1 MKRWPHSQCISE
13 ITDCEK
19 CGSTNVYK
27 VTFDRNLRQTTCQTG
42 PNTVQIWTTEPLAY
56 LLINVKVI
64 QLKKISL
71 KYSLLNKDNLKH
83 PIQME
88 LSLKRKT
95 FLKFLKARL
104 NFQNFQKKKN
114 DRHSWFISE
123 LTDSEKCGSIN
134 V

>member
-1 MKRWPHSQCISE
+1 M
-13 ITDCEK
+13 
-19 CGSTNVYK
+19 
-27 VTFDRNLRQTTCQTG
+27 
-42 PNTVQIWTTEPLAY
+42 
-56 LLINVKVI
+56 KVI

-104 NFQNFQKKKN
+104 NFQNLQKIKKKMTVIV
-114 DRHSWFISE
+114 DLFPKLWTPKSV
-123 LTDSEKCGSIN
+123 LG
-134 V
+134 